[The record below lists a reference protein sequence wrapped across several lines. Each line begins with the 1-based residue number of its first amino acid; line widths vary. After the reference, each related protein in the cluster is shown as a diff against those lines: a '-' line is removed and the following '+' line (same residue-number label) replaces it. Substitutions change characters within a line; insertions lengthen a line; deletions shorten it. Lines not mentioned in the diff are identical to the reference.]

1 MKMTRRSFS
10 RIGVT
15 VGTVVLVAFGLACSS
30 AGPPAASDSEVPRSP
45 DGMPDFSG
53 IWQAVNTASWNLEDH
68 SAEEGVPAGQSVVVG
83 GTIPYQEWALEKRN
97 ENYANRATLDP
108 LGKCFM
114 PGVPR
119 VTYLP
124 FPFEIVQT
132 PKYIGI
138 YYEYVHTSRMVFLDG
153 SKKPEALE
161 FWMGDSHGQWEGDTL
176 VVDVILFTDKT
187 WLDKAGNFHSN
198 ALHVVERYS
207 YVTPNHVNY
216 EATIEDPNV
225 FTEPW
230 TISFPLYRRL
240 EENIELLEY
249 ECVEFIEP
257 SPTLEQFRELSK

>member
-1 MKMTRRSFS
+1 
-10 RIGVT
+10 
-15 VGTVVLVAFGLACSS
+15 
-30 AGPPAASDSEVPRSP
+30 
-45 DGMPDFSG
+45 
-53 IWQAVNTASWNLEDH
+53 
-68 SAEEGVPAGQSVVVG
+68 
-83 GTIPYQEWALEKRN
+83 
-97 ENYANRATLDP
+97 
-108 LGKCFM
+108 M

-161 FWMGDSHGQWEGDTL
+161 FWMGDSHGRWEGDTL
-176 VVDVILFTDKT
+176 VVDVTLFTDKT
-187 WLDKAGNFHSN
+187 WFDKAGNHHSTD
-198 ALHVVERYS
+198 LHVVERYT
-207 YVTPNHVNY
+207 YLTPNHVSY

-240 EENIELLEY
+240 EKNIELLEY

-257 SPTLEQFRELSK
+257 SPTLEQYRELAK